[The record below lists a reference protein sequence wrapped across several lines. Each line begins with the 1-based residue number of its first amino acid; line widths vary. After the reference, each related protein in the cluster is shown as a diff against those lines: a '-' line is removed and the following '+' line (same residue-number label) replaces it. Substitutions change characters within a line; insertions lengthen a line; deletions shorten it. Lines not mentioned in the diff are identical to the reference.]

1 MTIRTSRLLLLG
13 FFLVNLIF
21 LSVFAD
27 RDGYEGDDLNSILP
41 MLHLQE
47 AKQHDLLIYR
57 YDWQPLSY
65 EIGALVF
72 EVTQKPSLI
81 FLLAPFAGAVSLALL
96 LSIIWRRPSI
106 SEFVKALV
114 AMMAVPELWFS
125 GLYFNSTILGLPLAL
140 SSFALLRSNPRT
152 PFLFLAG
159 ILLGTAALMRFDF
172 VLAGPALALR
182 ASTPAG
188 DDQRLSERVRV
199 PRRARTGFEGDD
211 RADHPR
217 RRTALERR
225 IDSDRAG
232 EPLGR
237 SFGRRL

>member
-1 MTIRTSRLLLLG
+1 MTIRTSRFLLLG

-172 VLAGPALALR
+172 VLAGPALALIAMR
-182 ASTPAG
+182 QDRSLVAPLYLASGVLAVIG
-188 DDQRLSERVRV
+188 L
-199 PRRARTGFEGDD
+199 
-211 RADHPR
+211 
-217 RRTALERR
+217 ALLGGLL
-225 IDSDRAG
+225 DSTQILDIYRNSAG
-232 EPLGR
+232 EIAAKADMTG
-237 SFGRRL
+237 